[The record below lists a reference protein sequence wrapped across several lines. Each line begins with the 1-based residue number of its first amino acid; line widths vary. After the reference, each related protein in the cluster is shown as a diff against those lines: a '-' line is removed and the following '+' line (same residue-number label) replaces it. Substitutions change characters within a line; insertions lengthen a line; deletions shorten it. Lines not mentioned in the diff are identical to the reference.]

1 MKKIVVLS
9 DGTGNAAS
17 SVWRTNIWRIS
28 KSLERNRSQVVLYDD
43 EVGTGSVL
51 MAVPG
56 LAFGRGLKQ
65 NVLTIYKFLCRT
77 YENGDDIFAFGFSRG
92 AFTIYTV
99 LGMVADQGL
108 VSFQSEQE
116 LQTRAEMAY
125 RAYRLG
131 RSRGAVLTRIF
142 RIPFQRSYDRTQNKV
157 VQEVR
162 FVGLWD
168 MVAAYGLP
176 IEELSRGVSRY
187 LYPLELPGRVLPPMV
202 KRACHALSLD
212 DERTTFHPRVLDE
225 SLEAAALPRED
236 GKRNIRDERLSQ
248 VWFAGV
254 HANVGGGYPD
264 DSLAHVSL
272 CWMLDQAV
280 QCGLTFKTSPD
291 SEPDTFK
298 VRRSLRDSNG
308 RLYDSRKGIQRLYR
322 YSPRKLADLCDT
334 LWQGPDDRV
343 LIQRP
348 KIHRSV
354 FDRIDSGIDQYNPI
368 GLPARYEI
376 VQDDGTI
383 TSSLESEE
391 QARLRTTL
399 QERAWDLVWWRR
411 AANVAIAVLCAFI
424 LVYPLLIR
432 FNPENEFGGLRPISD
447 TIRFIG
453 VFLPAAAEIWINAY
467 ARSPGLLLILLGLV
481 ASLVQLV
488 GRLKR
493 SIRDRVHLAWQDS
506 REGSIGYVPPPGIT
520 YLFRTAAPYSVAA
533 RFLSL
538 HAMPLLY
545 AGTTA
550 LVVLYAITIAVYR
563 TVFVFEDANGLFCKS
578 SSQQTE
584 LEPGQTSRTEFET
597 ASICHATGVHLLA
610 HQRYL
615 IRITPVPGENWQRDV
630 IPISF
635 GGLGP
640 FSEIP
645 TRERLRLVLAAP
657 LRRVWSRP
665 WFSMIAQIGE
675 KGSEDEF
682 LDPDPSLP
690 DQIVEIFRPKE
701 SGELFLYVNDV
712 VYPAYPFDFYYRKN
726 RGRAR
731 VEITRR

>member
-1 MKKIVVLS
+1 MAQVTQPQAFGVLIS
-9 DGTGNAAS
+9 GAS
-17 SVWRTNIWRIS
+17 RSPS
-28 KSLERNRSQVVLYDD
+28 ERNRSQVVLYDD
-43 EVGTGSVL
+43 GVGTASVL
-51 MAVPG
+51 TALPG

-77 YENGDDIFAFGFSRG
+77 HEEGDDIFAFGFSRG

-108 VSFQSEQE
+108 VTFQSEQE
-116 LQTRAEMAY
+116 LQTRAEKAY

-131 RSRGAVLTRIF
+131 RSREAVLARIF
-142 RIPFQRSYDRTQNKV
+142 GIPFQRSYDRAQNRV
-157 VQEVR
+157 VREVR

-168 MVAAYGLP
+168 LVAAYGLP

-187 LYPLELPGRVLPPMV
+187 LYPLELPGRVLPSMV

-212 DERTTFHPRVLDE
+212 DERTTFHPRLLDE
-225 SLEAAALPRED
+225 SLEAAALPGED

-280 QCGLTFKTSPD
+280 QCGLTFKTFPD

-298 VRRSLRDSNG
+298 ISRSLRDLNG

-322 YSPRKLADLCDT
+322 YGPRKLADLSDT

-343 LIQRP
+343 LVRCP
-348 KIHRSV
+348 KIHYSV

-383 TSSLESEE
+383 TSSLETEE
-391 QARLRTTL
+391 QAQLRTRL

-411 AANVAIAVLCAFI
+411 AINVAIAILCAFI

-432 FNPENEFGGLRPISD
+432 FNPANERGGLRPISD
-447 TIRFIG
+447 AIRFIG
-453 VFLPAAAEIWINAY
+453 VFLPVPAEIWINAY

-481 ASLVQLV
+481 AILLQLV

-493 SIRDRVHLAWQDS
+493 SITDRVHLAWRSS
-506 REGSIGYVPPPGIT
+506 RDQSIRYVPPPGIT
-520 YLFRTAAPYSVAA
+520 YGFRTGAPYIMAA

-550 LVVLYAITIAVYR
+550 LIVLYATTIAAYR
-563 TVFVFEDANGLFCKS
+563 TLFVFEDANGLFCKS
-578 SSQQTE
+578 SSQQME
-584 LEPGQTSRTEFET
+584 LEPGQTSKSEFEI
-597 ASICHATGVHLLA
+597 ASICHATGVRLSA

-615 IRITPVPGENWQRDV
+615 IRITPVPGENWQQGA

-640 FSEIP
+640 ISEIP
-645 TRERLRLVLAAP
+645 TRERLRLLLAAP

-682 LDPDPSLP
+682 LDPDPSVP
-690 DQIVEIFRPKE
+690 DQISEIFRPQE

-712 VYPAYPFDFYYRKN
+712 VSPSYPFDLYYRLN

-731 VEITRR
+731 LEITRR